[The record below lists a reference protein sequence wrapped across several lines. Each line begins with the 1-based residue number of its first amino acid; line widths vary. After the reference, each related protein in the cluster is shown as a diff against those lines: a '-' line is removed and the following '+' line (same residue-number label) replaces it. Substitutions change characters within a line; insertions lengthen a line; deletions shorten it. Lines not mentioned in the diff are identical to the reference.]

1 MLGKYIIIVITTLLM
16 TTGYIFSI
24 SAIKTTAYNEGY
36 DAAMEVVRVNSLDL
50 LNQQQNKIDEVTK
63 DAEKRINQAHAD
75 AVAARATSDGLR
87 KTLGEYN
94 RRRKS
99 SNASG
104 ASTSESEKLTMLSE
118 LLVSADER
126 AGALAE
132 IADEAIERGLTC
144 ERSYDALSAGM
155 KN

>member
-1 MLGKYIIIVITTLLM
+1 MVLSIMSYIKYI
-16 TTGYIFSI
+16 
-24 SAIKTTAYNEGY
+24 KTMSYNQGY

-50 LNQQQNKIDEVTK
+50 LNQQQSKIDEVTK
-63 DAEKRINQAHAD
+63 DAEKRINQTHAD

-87 KTLGEYN
+87 KTISEYN
-94 RRRKS
+94 RRSKS
-99 SNASG
+99 SGATG
-104 ASTSESEKLTMLSE
+104 ASTSESEKLDMLSK
-118 LLVSADER
+118 LLISADKR